1 MGENATVNNFEP
13 NSITR
18 LHAAGNVQ
26 YCSKDSSCFLVTSSN
41 TLISSAGPDDTLGT
55 LRLLTR
61 YLKTLEK
68 DHSFGK
74 SEEVVSDAI
83 TYISLLHKNYKRL
96 SN

>member
-41 TLISSAGPDDTLGT
+41 TLISSADTLGT